1 MSSSR
6 LVPAVTRRQERRM
19 ANRPDWVP
27 LIVLTLIA
35 ALLAG
40 GYFVYPRFF
49 ALIHRTDCIATG
61 RTDCG

>member
-1 MSSSR
+1 
-6 LVPAVTRRQERRM
+6 M
-19 ANRPDWVP
+19 ANRPDYVP

-40 GYFVYPRFF
+40 GYFAYPRFF